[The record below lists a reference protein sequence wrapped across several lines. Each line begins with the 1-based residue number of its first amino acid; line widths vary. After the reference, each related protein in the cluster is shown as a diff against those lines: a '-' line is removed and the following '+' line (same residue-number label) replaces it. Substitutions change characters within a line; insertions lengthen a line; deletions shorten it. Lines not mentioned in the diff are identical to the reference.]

1 MYKGLKNE
9 CSKTQSV
16 CLTKSTPTDQPGLL
30 NSLPDRSNQEMK
42 FFQVAGTTLSL
53 FSAIAEASS
62 VLEGHVDC
70 SGVNGTHCVFMSD
83 TAYIDRKFENSLIA
97 CDHWNDDG
105 YTDAKSTTVPPS
117 PCTALLMETVPTQ
130 ISTLTFS
137 NVKVLA
143 RFSAHSRCY
152 VRNGPSKTTGNILV
166 AFVSWIVSL
175 KSSTTAPGANFN
187 VDCW

>member
-1 MYKGLKNE
+1 MNAAKRSLFASQN
-9 CSKTQSV
+9 
-16 CLTKSTPTDQPGLL
+16 LPPTYQPGLL

-105 YTDAKSTTVPPS
+105 YTGRCQVHYGASIAVYCAPDGNSTY
-117 PCTALLMETVPTQ
+117 
-130 ISTLTFS
+130 S
-137 NVKVLA
+137 NLDFDLQQ
-143 RFSAHSRCY
+143 RESSCSFSAHSRCY